1 MILGLLLLSGCASM
15 PAPEVRRER
24 IARWF
29 KRLFTD
35 DGSGGSYQD
44 ESPESK
50 AHHERTVIN
59 SLNGW
64 IGNQPNSENPFR
76 R

>member
-1 MILGLLLLSGCASM
+1 MRRLILIIGMLALGGCASL

-29 KRLFTD
+29 KELFTS
-35 DGSGGSYQD
+35 DGSSHSYQD

-50 AHHERTVIN
+50 AHHEKTLIN
-59 SLNGW
+59 ELNGW
-64 IGNQPNSENPFR
+64 IGNHP
-76 R
+76 

>member
-1 MILGLLLLSGCASM
+1 MKAVILILGMLALGGCASL

-29 KRLFTD
+29 KTTF
-35 DGSGGSYQD
+35 SGDASGHSYQD

-50 AHHERTVIN
+50 AHHEQTVV
-59 SLNGW
+59 STLNGW
-64 IGNQPNSENPFR
+64 MGDHR
-76 R
+76 